1 MIKSF
6 RFLKPYL
13 GWVII
18 IFILVAIRS
27 VMNLAL
33 PFFLGQLINDVISE
47 TLTDAQKYQS
57 LLNNGLWML
66 GSTLVG
72 IVAVLISGYLESK
85 VSSAYGRDLR
95 NALYSRVQQFSL
107 KEMDHFTT
115 SSLITRSTNDIQSL
129 QMLVAQL
136 LRSVIMAPIMAVGGI
151 VMAYILS
158 PSLTVF
164 LFISISLILIFLT
177 VVIIVVIPRFN
188 LIQKL
193 IDRMNLVTREN
204 LNGLRVVRAYNTQE
218 LQAKKTKDV
227 ALETM
232 HRNIFIQRI
241 FNTIWPAL
249 GLVMQLTTAMLYY
262 VAISQGVISAG
273 SAFEPGDI
281 SAIIQY
287 ASQALMNFMFITM
300 IFTMI
305 PRAAI
310 SARRIME
317 VIESD
322 ILIKDPENPVTLEKA
337 SGRLEFE
344 AVAFKYPGAD
354 EPVISDI
361 SLVANPGEVT
371 AFIGSTGSGKSTLIN
386 LIPRFYDPTA
396 GRILLDGVD
405 IRSYKQDDY
414 LKVIGYVPQKGN
426 LFKGTIA
433 SNIAFGQDQ
442 IDMNVVEKSAEI
454 AQAKEFISQ
463 TELGFESPINQ
474 GGTNVSGG
482 QRQRLSIA
490 RALAKQPKIYI
501 FDDSFSALDYK
512 TDVNLRN
519 AIKANIDATI
529 ILVAQRINS
538 IKNADKIVVLDKGKI
553 AGMGTH
559 AELMKTSK
567 VYLEIAESQLS
578 QEELAR

>member
-6 RFLKPYL
+6 RFLKPYA
-13 GWVII
+13 GWVIL
-18 IFILVAIRS
+18 IFILVALRA
-27 VMNLAL
+27 VMTLAL
-33 PFFLGQLINDVISE
+33 PFLLGQLINDIVSNS
-47 TLTDAQKYQS
+47 LTDAQKYQS
-57 LLNNGLWML
+57 LLNNGLLML
-66 GSTLVG
+66 GSTLIG
-72 IVAVLISGYLESK
+72 IVAVLLSGYLESR

-95 NALYSRVQQFSL
+95 NALYSRVQAFSL

-129 QMLVAQL
+129 QMMLAQL
-136 LRSVIMAPIMAVGGI
+136 LRSVIMAPIMAIGGL
-151 VMAYILS
+151 VMAYIMS
-158 PSLTVF
+158 PNLTVF
-164 LFISISLILIFLT
+164 LFISITVIVVFLT
-177 VVIIVVIPRFN
+177 ILLIIVMPRFR

-193 IDRMNLVTREN
+193 IDKMNLVTREN
-204 LNGLRVVRAYNTQE
+204 LSGLRVVRAFNTQKV
-218 LQAKKTKDV
+218 QSQKTKDV
-227 ALETM
+227 AEETM
-232 HRNIFIQRI
+232 HRNIFVQRI

-249 GLVMQLTTAMLYY
+249 GLMMQLTTAMLYY
-262 VAISQGVISAG
+262 VAVSQGVIGAG
-273 SAFEPGDI
+273 TAFEPGDI
-281 SAIIQY
+281 SAIVQY

-300 IFTMI
+300 ILTMI

-310 SARRIME
+310 SARRIMD

-322 ILIKDPENPVTLEKA
+322 ILIKDPKDPIMVKDVVGRIEFNDVT
-337 SGRLEFE
+337 FQ
-344 AVAFKYPGAD
+344 YPDAD
-354 EPVISDI
+354 EPVLSKI

-396 GRILLDGVD
+396 GSVLLDGVD
-405 IRSYKQDDY
+405 IRKFRQNDY
-414 LKVIGYVPQKGN
+414 LKFIGYVPQRGN

-433 SNIAFGQDQ
+433 SNIAFGQDE
-442 IDMNVVEKSAEI
+442 INMDVVKKSAEI
-454 AQAKEFISQ
+454 AQAKEFIDQ
-463 TELGFESPINQ
+463 LDEGYDAPITQ

-519 AIKANIDATI
+519 ALKQHVDATI

-553 AGMGTH
+553 AGIGTH
-559 AELMKTSK
+559 DELMKTSK

-578 QEELAR
+578 QEELLR

>member
-6 RFLKPYL
+6 RFLKPYA
-13 GWVII
+13 GWVIL
-18 IFILVAIRS
+18 IFILVALRA
-27 VMNLAL
+27 VMTLAL
-33 PFFLGQLINDVISE
+33 PFLLGQLINDIVSNS
-47 TLTDAQKYQS
+47 LTDAQKYQS
-57 LLNNGLWML
+57 LLNNGLLML
-66 GSTLVG
+66 GSTLIG
-72 IVAVLISGYLESK
+72 IVAVLLSGYLESR

-95 NALYSRVQQFSL
+95 NALYTRVQAFSL

-129 QMLVAQL
+129 QMMLAQL
-136 LRSVIMAPIMAVGGI
+136 LRSVIMVPIMAIGGL
-151 VMAYILS
+151 VMAYIMS
-158 PSLTVF
+158 PNLTVF
-164 LFISISLILIFLT
+164 LFISITVIVVFLT
-177 VVIIVVIPRFN
+177 ILLIIVMPRFR

-193 IDRMNLVTREN
+193 IDKMNLVTREN
-204 LNGLRVVRAYNTQE
+204 LSGLRVVRAFNTQKV
-218 LQAKKTKDV
+218 QSQKTKDV
-227 ALETM
+227 AEETM
-232 HRNIFIQRI
+232 HRNIFVQRI

-249 GLVMQLTTAMLYY
+249 GLMMQLTTAMLYY
-262 VAISQGVISAG
+262 VAVSQGVIGAG
-273 SAFEPGDI
+273 TAFEPGDI
-281 SAIIQY
+281 SAIVQY

-300 IFTMI
+300 ILTMI

-310 SARRIME
+310 SARRIMD

-322 ILIKDPENPVTLEKA
+322 ILIKDPKDPIMVKDVVGRIEFNDVT
-337 SGRLEFE
+337 FQ
-344 AVAFKYPGAD
+344 YPDAD
-354 EPVISDI
+354 EPVLSKI

-396 GRILLDGVD
+396 GSVLLDGVD
-405 IRSYKQDDY
+405 IRKFRQNDY
-414 LKVIGYVPQKGN
+414 LKFIGYVPQRGN

-433 SNIAFGQDQ
+433 SNIAFGQDE
-442 IDMNVVEKSAEI
+442 INMDVVKKSAEI
-454 AQAKEFISQ
+454 AQAKEFIDQ
-463 TELGFESPINQ
+463 LDEGYDAPITQ

-519 AIKANIDATI
+519 ALKQHVDATI

-553 AGMGTH
+553 AGIGTH
-559 AELMKTSK
+559 DELMKTSK

-578 QEELAR
+578 QEELLR

>member
-13 GWVII
+13 GWVIL

-57 LLNNGLWML
+57 LLDNGLWML

-72 IVAVLISGYLESK
+72 IIAVLISGYLESK

-136 LRSVIMAPIMAVGGI
+136 LRSVIMAPIMAIGGI
-151 VMAYILS
+151 VMAYALS
-158 PSLTVF
+158 PNLTVF
-164 LFISISLILIFLT
+164 LFISIAFILIFLT
-177 VVIIVVIPRFN
+177 VLIIIVIPRFN

-232 HRNIFIQRI
+232 NRNIFVQRI

-249 GLVMQLTTAMLYY
+249 GLIMQLTTAMLYY

-322 ILIKDPENPVTLEKA
+322 ILIKDPKNPKVLEKA
-337 SGRLEFE
+337 SGCLEFE

-361 SLVANPGEVT
+361 SLVAYPGEVT

-405 IRSYKQDDY
+405 IRSYKQEDY

-433 SNIAFGQDQ
+433 SNIAFGQDE
-442 IDMNVVEKSAEI
+442 INMDVVEKSAEI

-463 TELGFESPINQ
+463 TELGYDSPINQ

-519 AIKANIDATI
+519 AIKEHIDATI